1 MRIISSVHFLLESD
15 PFFYIEQ
22 YSPHD
27 THIYVQF
34 RDSGGYPCATFSYPS
49 DKSEKFER
57 AIQAYNEIMSEK
69 DNGADA

>member
-22 YSPHD
+22 YHQSD

-34 RDSGGYPCATFSYPS
+34 RDSSGYPCATYSYPAE
-49 DKSEKFER
+49 KSGKFER